1 MMASD
6 ESDREEATVG
16 EKGIGGE
23 VVATVPGASSLI
35 EKTTT
40 SVVTS
45 VTGVG
50 SDVLTTVQEKAVGA
64 FADEAI
70 EAARQRMATDP
81 TVIDP
86 PLDATEL
93 DQPEK

>member
-1 MMASD
+1 M
-6 ESDREEATVG
+6 G

-23 VVATVPGASSLI
+23 AATAAAPAASSLI

-50 SDVLTTVQEKAVGA
+50 TDLLTTVQDKAVGA

-70 EAARQRMATDP
+70 EAARQRMGEDP
-81 TVIDP
+81 TVAVSP
-86 PLDATEL
+86 PDAAEL
-93 DQPEK
+93 DQPKESD

>member
-1 MMASD
+1 M
-6 ESDREEATVG
+6 G

-23 VVATVPGASSLI
+23 VVAAVPGASSLI

-50 SDVLTTVQEKAVGA
+50 TDVLTTVQEKAVGA

-70 EAARQRMATDP
+70 EAARQRMTGDP
-81 TVIDP
+81 ADEVP
-86 PLDATEL
+86 SPDAAEL
-93 DQPEK
+93 DQPKE

>member
-1 MMASD
+1 M
-6 ESDREEATVG
+6 G
-16 EKGIGGE
+16 EKGIGGAAE
-23 VVATVPGASSLI
+23 MAANLPGASSLI

-50 SDVLTTVQEKAVGA
+50 ADVLTTVQEKAVGA

-70 EAARQRMATDP
+70 AAARERMSAD
-81 TVIDP
+81 
-86 PLDATEL
+86 DATVTAPTEDAPEEL
-93 DQPEK
+93 R

>member
-1 MMASD
+1 M
-6 ESDREEATVG
+6 G
-16 EKGIGGE
+16 EKGIGGAA
-23 VVATVPGASSLI
+23 ATAAAPGASSLI

-45 VTGVG
+45 VSGVG

-70 EAARQRMATDP
+70 RAARERMAPDETAAAAP
-81 TVIDP
+81 VENP
-86 PLDATEL
+86 PD
-93 DQPEK
+93 DQT

>member
-1 MMASD
+1 M
-6 ESDREEATVG
+6 G
-16 EKGIGGE
+16 EKGIGGAASA
-23 VVATVPGASSLI
+23 ATVPGASSLI

-50 SDVLTTVQEKAVGA
+50 SDVMTTVQEKAVGA

-70 EAARQRMATDP
+70 RAARERMSGDEATATP
-81 TVIDP
+81 TPTPTGQEP
-86 PLDATEL
+86 PEEL
-93 DQPEK
+93 L

>member
-1 MMASD
+1 M
-6 ESDREEATVG
+6 G
-16 EKGIGGE
+16 EKGIGGVAE
-23 VVATVPGASSLI
+23 VAASMPGASSLI

-50 SDVLTTVQEKAVGA
+50 ADLMTTVQEKAVGV

-70 EAARQRMATDP
+70 RAARERLSAD
-81 TVIDP
+81 
-86 PLDATEL
+86 DATAAAPAENT
-93 DQPEK
+93 PEEPR

>member
-1 MMASD
+1 M
-6 ESDREEATVG
+6 G
-16 EKGIGGE
+16 EKGIGGVAE
-23 VVATVPGASSLI
+23 VAANAPGASSLI

-50 SDVLTTVQEKAVGA
+50 ADLMTTVQEKAVGA

-70 EAARQRMATDP
+70 EAARKRMSTEDVTVTDP
-81 TVIDP
+81 TLVDP
-86 PLDATEL
+86 TGDA
-93 DQPEK
+93 PEEPR

>member
-1 MMASD
+1 M
-6 ESDREEATVG
+6 G
-16 EKGIGGE
+16 EKGIGG
-23 VVATVPGASSLI
+23 AAAASVPGASSLI

-50 SDVLTTVQEKAVGA
+50 QDLMTTVQEKAVGA

-70 EAARQRMATDP
+70 KAARERMDPADP
-81 TVIDP
+81 TVVAQPTGEVDP
-86 PLDATEL
+86 SEPSKE
-93 DQPEK
+93 

>member
-1 MMASD
+1 M
-6 ESDREEATVG
+6 G
-16 EKGIGGE
+16 EKGIGGVAE
-23 VVATVPGASSLI
+23 VASNVPGASSLI

-50 SDVLTTVQEKAVGA
+50 ADLMTTVQEKAVGA

-70 EAARQRMATDP
+70 KAARERMSAD
-81 TVIDP
+81 
-86 PLDATEL
+86 DATVTTPTENT
-93 DQPEK
+93 PEEPR